1 MSDQIPVVEAFR
13 VMTANKSLSE
23 DELHELIREGL
34 HAALAKHFDGP
45 VEAEIE
51 IQDDGDI
58 DIVVLKEVVEEV
70 EDPARQ
76 VSLEEARWDDPEFQ
90 VGDLLE
96 IPVSFQDFGRNAVMA
111 AKQRIIQ
118 SVREGERDKIR
129 DQFSD
134 KVGELISGEVQQIQR
149 GKIIVLL
156 NQAREAEAIIPWREQ
171 NPRERFRQGEPIRA
185 VLVKLDETS
194 RGPKLILSR
203 AAPEF
208 VARLFELEVPEIY
221 QGLVEIKEIVRE
233 AGGRTKIAVSSR
245 DESVDPVGACVGVK
259 GSRVQA
265 VVSELSGERIDIVP
279 WHPDPEIFA
288 RRALAPAEVAKVVSD
303 PERQVVTAIV
313 DEDQLSVAIGRNGQN
328 VRLASQLIGWQI
340 DLYSSSDWMERGGE
354 SLLFGGGEEFEVSD
368 FDLSELEGIPPAS
381 LAALEAA
388 GIQTFFDVLDMEEE
402 DFLDVPGIDD
412 EEADRLVEL
421 IDELTIVEEGEDLE
435 EAVEETLQELQAAV
449 EPEVQVSPEDEAAEE
464 EGPPAAV
471 NEGEPAE
478 DESEEEAEPAAAA
491 SGEAPLPS
499 ARGEVEAEAEADA
512 EASPEAEAEPEPED
526 EPEPEVEAGPEVE
539 AEAEPAEVD
548 ATSAAE
554 ELAAEHGVDLTA
566 VEGTGQDGRVL
577 KGDVEAVVAK
587 EREGEPTGA

>member
-58 DIVVLKEVVEEV
+58 AIVVLKEVVEEV

-402 DFLDVPGIDD
+402 DFLDVPGIDA

-464 EGPPAAV
+464 EEPPAAV
-471 NEGEPAE
+471 DEGEPAE
-478 DESEEEAEPAAAA
+478 DEGEALATT
-491 SGEAPLPS
+491 GEAPLPS
-499 ARGEVEAEAEADA
+499 ARGEVEAESEAESEVA
-512 EASPEAEAEPEPED
+512 PEAEAEPQ
-526 EPEPEVEAGPEVE
+526 PEVEAGPETE
-539 AEAEPAEVD
+539 AEPEPAEVD

-554 ELAAEHGVDLTA
+554 ELAAEHGIDLTA

-587 EREGEPTGA
+587 DREGEPTGA